1 MIDPRTRGATGCPGR
16 IGTLGVVRSVP
27 RGARGRRTWPQRLLL
42 SFNVVLVVVALAAAA
57 LLGYGYERAGSFPRV
72 ALSGVLADQ
81 ETTPGE
87 AINVL
92 LVGTDSA
99 DGLDPDDPVLV
110 GRPDSNDLTDSIMIL
125 RIDPATNDAA
135 LLSIPRDLWVP
146 IAGTDQENRINTAYS
161 VGGAGALIETID
173 DFFGIPINHF
183 VAVDFAG
190 FQDVVGAIGGVEIY
204 FRYPARDQA
213 SGLLVP
219 EAGCQLLDPEQAL
232 AFSRSRRYENQID
245 GRWVVDGDDDFG
257 RVLRQQE
264 FVRQAAN
271 RGVDRGARNPA
282 TLNALLGAVD
292 GSLVLD
298 DQLTNRQI
306 IEIAQ
311 AFRLFNPDDLGGYT
325 LRDYVSSEM
334 IRGQSALVLREAEA
348 DSIIDLF
355 RGERA
360 LEATPE
366 TVRLRVRNGS
376 GAANQAWDVAESL
389 RAADFV
395 VRGSDN
401 LGGDPLNRTEVRY
414 IPGQRH
420 SAELLARYL
429 IAEPL
434 LIEDPSLTFIPIDL
448 VIGTDYRGITEP
460 GDDTDPIA
468 QSPGETA
475 PTTGAS
481 VSDDD
486 DAGRSVEP
494 DGTTTTTG
502 PAEDDDPPP
511 PPC

>member
-1 MIDPRTRGATGCPGR
+1 M
-16 IGTLGVVRSVP
+16 
-27 RGARGRRTWPQRLLL
+27 
-42 SFNVVLVVVALAAAA
+42 LVVVALAAAA

-72 ALSGVLADQ
+72 ALSGVLADSAS
-81 ETTPGE
+81 TPGE
-87 AINVL
+87 AMNVL

-99 DGLDPDDPVLV
+99 DGLDPDDPVLL
-110 GRPDSNDLTDSIMIL
+110 GRPGSNDLTDSIMIL
-125 RIDPATNDAA
+125 RVDPATNDAA

-146 IAGTDQENRINTAYS
+146 IAGTGQSNRINTAYS
-161 VGGAGALIETID
+161 VGGASALIETID
-173 DFFGIPINHF
+173 DYFGIPINHF

-204 FRYPARDQA
+204 FPHPARDQA
-213 SGLLVP
+213 SGLFVP
-219 EAGCQLLDPEQAL
+219 EAGCQLLDPQQAL

-245 GRWVVDGDDDFG
+245 GRWVVDGEDDFG

-271 RGVDRGARNPA
+271 RAVDRGARNPA

-306 IEIAQ
+306 IDIAQ

-325 LRDYVSSEM
+325 LRDYLSSEM
-334 IRGQSALVLREAEA
+334 IRGQSALVLREADA
-348 DSIIDLF
+348 DPILDLF

-360 LEATPE
+360 LEATPA

-376 GAANQAWDVAESL
+376 GAANQAWEVAESL

-395 VRGSDN
+395 VRSSDN
-401 LGGDPLNRTEVRY
+401 LRGEPLERTEIRY
-414 IPGQRH
+414 VPGQRH

-429 IAEPL
+429 VAPPVL
-434 LIEDPSLTFIPIDL
+434 VEDPSLTFVPIDL
-448 VIGTDYRGITEP
+448 VTGTDFRGVIEP
-460 GDDTDPIA
+460 GDDPRPVAQGTDT
-468 QSPGETA
+468 STA
-475 PTTGAS
+475 PTSSTAPGQSAG
-481 VSDDD
+481 VDDPVGS
-486 DAGRSVEP
+486 AEP
-494 DGTTTTTG
+494 D
-502 PAEDDDPPP
+502 DPDPGSDGGGDPLP